1 VIASAGGFKLQQRA
15 LHVYAEAARVPAFKG
30 VCDSAAPAEEK
41 IAQLGALMDDSQASC
56 RHVARAC

>member
-1 VIASAGGFKLQQRA
+1 M
-15 LHVYAEAARVPAFKG
+15 YAEAERVPAFKG

-56 RHVARAC
+56 RRARLCMLSTAFLSSNSARC